1 MSVPPIFA
9 RRLAAFAALLLLGLA
24 PWLSAARAAAVDPA
38 PVEPNA
44 RGAALVARFAQLR
57 GEARHDGF
65 GQPLVLLSHEGDGA
79 LHGEVYA
86 RIDHPYPAVE
96 QGLHDARQWCEVLV
110 LPFNVKGCEAH
121 GGPQGSRLVLLIG
134 RHKDSTPDDT
144 YRLDFR
150 FAAEA
155 RDADFLRIALAAPA
169 GPFGTRDYRIVL
181 EAAPAGAERTLVHL
195 DYSYAY
201 GWVSQL
207 AMQAYLSTA
216 GADNVG
222 FTVEGRDGDGK
233 PVYVRGMRGVMERNT
248 MRYFLAIQA
257 YLDALAA
264 APARRED
271 ARLEAWFRAVE
282 RYPRQLHE
290 MPLGQYLAMKHR
302 ELAWQGGSSRAKIS
316 GG

>member
-1 MSVPPIFA
+1 MSSRRFFAAIFSLLLGCA
-9 RRLAAFAALLLLGLA
+9 LAFAAPRAAFA
-24 PWLSAARAAAVDPA
+24 SAAGSSDAAA
-38 PVEPNA
+38 NA
-44 RGAALVARFAQLR
+44 GALRARIESLR
-57 GEARHDGF
+57 DAMRHNGF
-65 GQPLVLLSHEGDGA
+65 GQPLVLLSHDGGGV

-86 RIDHPYPAVE
+86 RVEHPFAVVS
-96 QGLHDARQWCEVLV
+96 GALHDARQWCEVLV

-121 GGPQGSRLVLLIG
+121 GGERGARLVLLIG
-134 RHKDSTPDDT
+134 RHKDSTPDDS

-150 FAAEA
+150 FREEA
-155 RDADFLRIALAAPA
+155 RDDGFMRIALRAPS

-181 EAAPAGAERTLVHL
+181 EAAPDGEARTLVHL
-195 DYSYAY
+195 DYSYGY

-207 AMQAYLSTA
+207 AMDAYLSTV

-222 FTVEGRDGDGK
+222 FTIERRDGDGE

-264 APARRED
+264 PPERRED
-271 ARLEAWFRAVE
+271 ARLEAWFRAAE

-302 ELAWQGGSSRAKIS
+302 ELAWEGGARRPRVS